1 MLDKTIIT
9 NVLNAALSTAAD
21 FAEVF
26 IEDKFS
32 TGAMLLSSKV
42 ESVNNAKTFGVGI
55 RVAQGFK
62 RVYGYTNSNE
72 EAVLVQLAK
81 DLAASFPGE
90 PVGITFE
97 LGEPIEGT
105 EHQAK
110 IDPATVAIEDKVDLM
125 YRADKAA
132 REYDEE
138 IQQVQW
144 RYMDYTQHVW
154 IANTEGTYVK
164 DTRTRTRLAISA
176 IAANEQ
182 TKQTGFNGPGGTYG
196 FEFYQDIINV
206 EEAAQEAARVAITML
221 HADECPSGK
230 MPVVIDN
237 GFGGVIF
244 HEAVGHSLEATS
256 VAIGASV
263 FTGKKGEV
271 IANPLVSAVDDG
283 TIPHGWGSAS
293 FDDEGNPQQRRQL
306 IKDGVLTSYMIDK
319 LNAIRMND
327 ACTNSGRRESYRF
340 APTSRMTNTFIENGT
355 STFEDIISSTEFGL
369 YAKKMGGG
377 SVNPATGDFNFAVS
391 EAYLIRDG
399 QIAEPVR
406 GASLVGTGREAL
418 LKVDMVGNNLRR
430 EQGMCGSASGSIP
443 ADVGQPTIRVS
454 EITVGGRGGSIHDVR

>member
-1 MLDKTIIT
+1 MLDKTLIKTI
-9 NVLNAALSTAAD
+9 LDAALSTAAD

-26 IEDKFS
+26 IEDKDS
-32 TGAMLLSSKV
+32 TSAMLLSSKV
-42 ESVNNAKTFGVGI
+42 QSVNNAKTSGVGI
-55 RVAQGFK
+55 RVAKGFN

-72 EAVLVQLAK
+72 EEVLVQLAK
-81 DLAASFPGE
+81 DLAQSFPGD
-90 PVGITFE
+90 PVGIEFE
-97 LGEPIEGT
+97 LNELEVAT
-105 EHQAK
+105 LHQAK
-110 IDPATVAIEDKVDLM
+110 IDPQTVAIEDKVDLM

-132 REYDEE
+132 RAYSDE
-138 IQQVQW
+138 ISQVNC
-144 RYMDYTQHVW
+144 RYMDYNQNVW
-154 IANTEGTYVK
+154 IANTEGTYVQ
-164 DTRTRTRLAISA
+164 DRRTRTRLSINAV
-176 IAANEQ
+176 AANEV
-182 TKQTGFNGPGGTYG
+182 TKQTGHNGPGGTYG
-196 FEFYQDIINV
+196 FEFYTDMINV
-206 EEAAQEAARVAITML
+206 EEAAQEAARVAVTML

-283 TIPHGWGSAS
+283 TIPHAWGSAT
-293 FDDEGNPQQRRQL
+293 FDDEGNKQKRRQL

-327 ACTNSGRRESYRF
+327 ECTNSGRRESYRY
-340 APTSRMTNTFIENGT
+340 APTSRMTNTFIENGE
-355 STFEDIISSTEFGL
+355 STFEEIISNTEFGL

-377 SVNPATGDFNFAVS
+377 SVNPATGDFNFSVS
-391 EAYLIRDG
+391 EGYMIRDG
-399 QIAEPVR
+399 KIAEPVR

-418 LKVDMVGNNLRR
+418 LKVDMVGDNLWR
-430 EQGMCGSASGSIP
+430 EQGMCGSQSGSIP

-454 EITVGGRGGSIHDVR
+454 EITVGGRGGAL